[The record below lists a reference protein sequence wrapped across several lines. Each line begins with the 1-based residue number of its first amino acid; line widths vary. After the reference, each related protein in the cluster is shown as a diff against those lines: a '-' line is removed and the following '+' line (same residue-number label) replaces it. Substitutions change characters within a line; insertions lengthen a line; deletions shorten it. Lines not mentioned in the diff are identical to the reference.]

1 MIMVF
6 SLREDVKVDVFF
18 KLLGF
23 SSNFSLPCLLLHLH
37 NGSCYEGSNVAHSK

>member
-23 SSNFSLPCLLLHLH
+23 SSVFPCLLLHLH
-37 NGSCYEGSNVAHSK
+37 NGSCYEGSNVARSK

>member
-23 SSNFSLPCLLLHLH
+23 SSVFLVYCFTCITVPVMKEVTLHVQ
-37 NGSCYEGSNVAHSK
+37 NN